1 MPHTKPQHLMLP
13 GPTPLPPQVM
23 QAMAA
28 PMHNHR
34 GDHWKQIYAEVES
47 GVKWLYQTKN
57 DLICLAG
64 SGTTGME
71 AAITN
76 LFSAG
81 DRVLVLT
88 QGSFSERF
96 AQMTEVYGLDTER
109 LNVDWGQAIEPIVLD
124 QKLKNSEPFKAVF
137 LVHNET
143 STGVLNDLKALSEV
157 IRRYDALSIVD
168 AVSSLSTTELPVDQW
183 QLDIVIS
190 ASQKAYMAPPG
201 LSFVSVSKR
210 AWKAYESSTL
220 PCYTLD
226 FKLAHDYALQ
236 GLTPWTPPI
245 PVFYALQA
253 SLKLLQAEGLAQIQV
268 RHGRLTAAV
277 RQGLRAMGLQLF
289 VEDDTIA
296 SRCVTPVYPP
306 AEIPAGD
313 ILKLM
318 HNNYNISLGAGQ
330 RKMSDRLFRI
340 GHLGYQDLPAIFG
353 VLSCLEMSLRDLG
366 YVLTPG
372 VGVAAAQEAL
382 QT

>member
-1 MPHTKPQHLMLP
+1 MPHTRPQHLMLP
-13 GPTPLPPQVM
+13 GPTPLPPKVM

-47 GVKWLYQTKN
+47 GIKWLYQTQN
-57 DLICLAG
+57 DVVCLAG

-96 AQMTEVYGLDTER
+96 AHMAEVYGLVTER
-109 LNVDWGQAIEPIVLD
+109 LSVDWGQAIEPIALD

-143 STGVLNDLKALSEV
+143 STGVLNDLKALSAV
-157 IRRYDALSIVD
+157 IHRYGALSIID
-168 AVSSLSTTELPVDQW
+168 AVSSLSTTDLPVDQW
-183 QLDIVIS
+183 QLDLVIS
-190 ASQKAYMAPPG
+190 ASQKSYMAPPG
-201 LSFVSVSKR
+201 LSMISISQR
-210 AWKAYESSTL
+210 AWDAYEKSTL

-226 FKLAHDYALQ
+226 FKLAHDYASR

-245 PVFYALQA
+245 PIFYALQA
-253 SLKLLQAEGLAQIQV
+253 SLQLLQAEGLPQIQA

-277 RQGLRAMGLQLF
+277 RHGLRAMGLRLF
-289 VEDDTIA
+289 VEDNAIA
-296 SRCVTPVYPP
+296 SRSVTPVYPP

-353 VLSCLEMSLRDLG
+353 VLTCLEMSLCDLG
-366 YVLTPG
+366 HSLTPG
-372 VGVAAAQEAL
+372 ASVAAAQQAL

>member
-34 GDHWKQIYAEVES
+34 GDLWKQIYAEVES
-47 GVKWLYQTKN
+47 GIKWLYRTQN
-57 DLICLAG
+57 DLVCLSG

-96 AQMTEVYGLDTER
+96 AQMTEVYGLETER
-109 LNVDWGQAIEPIVLD
+109 LSVEWGQAIEPIVLD
-124 QKLKNSEPFKAVF
+124 QKLKNSAPFKAVF
-137 LVHNET
+137 VVHNET

-157 IRRYDALSIVD
+157 IHHYDALSIVD
-168 AVSSLSTTELPVDQW
+168 AISSLSTTDLPVDQW
-183 QLDIVIS
+183 KLDVVIS

-201 LSFVSVSKR
+201 LSMISLSQR
-210 AWKAYESSTL
+210 AWDAYHRSEL

-226 FKLAHDYALQ
+226 FKLAHDYALK
-236 GLTPWTPPI
+236 GMNPWTPPI

-253 SLKLLQAEGLAQIQV
+253 SLKLLKAEGLPQIQA
-268 RHGRLTAAV
+268 RHGRLTMAV
-277 RQGLRAMGLQLF
+277 REGLRAMGLKLF
-289 VEDDTIA
+289 VQDDAIA

-306 AEIPAGD
+306 DGIPAGD

-340 GHLGYQDLPAIFG
+340 GHLGYQDLPAIYG
-353 VLSCLEMSLRDLG
+353 VLSCLEVSLRDLG
-366 YVLTPG
+366 HPLAPG